1 VTPEPALAVPAP
13 RSCPFAPPADYQ
25 RLREQSPVSR
35 VTLPNGRPAW
45 AVARHEDLRAL
56 LSDPRFSSDRARPG
70 FPSLLAGSAP
80 EVTRGTASLISMDPP
95 EHGPARR
102 EVLGEFTVRRMQ
114 ALRPRIQQIVDR
126 QLELMTAGLRPADL
140 VAALALP
147 VPSLVI
153 CELLG
158 VPYADHDFFQDRSA
172 RLLRHTTPGPERLQV
187 QRDLSG
193 YLRDLVAR
201 KVADPG
207 DDLLGRQVVRQR
219 EAGGA
224 RPRDLAA
231 LAFLLLVA
239 GHETTSNMISLGV
252 LGFLENPAARE
263 AVRAE
268 PARTPGA
275 VEELLRY
282 FSIVDV
288 AVGRMATADIEIGDV
303 LIRAGEGVVALSST
317 ANRDPAAFGHADELD
332 IERGERHHLA
342 FGFGPHQCLGQN
354 LARLELQVV
363 FDSLLRR
370 IPDLRLA
377 VPLDDVPFKD
387 DAIIYGAYELPVT
400 WTP

>member
-1 VTPEPALAVPAP
+1 MTSEPALVVPAP

-45 AVARHEDLRAL
+45 AVTRHEELRAL
-56 LSDPRFSSDRARPG
+56 LGDPRFSSDRARPG

-102 EVLGEFTVRRMQ
+102 EVLGEFTVRRIQ

-126 QLELMTAGLRPADL
+126 QLELMTAGPRPADL
-140 VAALALP
+140 VAALSLP

-172 RLLRHTTPGPERLQV
+172 RLLRHTAPGPEQLRV

-193 YLRDLVAR
+193 YLRELVAG

-219 EAGGA
+219 EAGEV
-224 RPRDLAA
+224 RPRDLAS

-252 LGFLENPAARE
+252 LAFLENPAARE

-282 FSIVDV
+282 FSIVDAAV
-288 AVGRMATADIEIGDV
+288 ARMATEDIKIGDV

-317 ANRDPAAFGHADELD
+317 ANRDPAAFGHPDELD
-332 IERGERHHLA
+332 IDRGERHHLA

-377 VPLDDVPFKD
+377 VPLDEVPFKD

-400 WTP
+400 WSP

>member
-1 VTPEPALAVPAP
+1 MTSEPALVVPAP

-45 AVARHEDLRAL
+45 AVTRHEELRAL
-56 LSDPRFSSDRARPG
+56 LGDPRFSSDRAHPG

-102 EVLGEFTVRRMQ
+102 EVLGEFTVRRIQ

-126 QLELMTAGLRPADL
+126 QLELMTAGPRPADL
-140 VAALALP
+140 VAALSLP

-172 RLLRHTTPGPERLQV
+172 RLLRHTTPGPEQLRV

-193 YLRDLVAR
+193 YLRELVAG

-219 EAGGA
+219 EAGEV

-252 LGFLENPAARE
+252 LAFLENPAARE

-288 AVGRMATADIEIGDV
+288 AVARMATEDIKIGDV
-303 LIRAGEGVVALSST
+303 LIRAGEGVVALSSA
-317 ANRDPAAFGHADELD
+317 ANRDPAAFSHADELD

-400 WTP
+400 WSP

>member
-1 VTPEPALAVPAP
+1 VTSEPALMVPAP
-13 RSCPFAPPADYQ
+13 RSCPFAPPAEYQ
-25 RLREQSPVSR
+25 RRRELAPVSR
-35 VTLPNGRPAW
+35 VTLPNGRAAW
-45 AVARHEDLRAL
+45 AVARHEDIRAL
-56 LSDPRFSSDRARPG
+56 LADPRFSSDRSQPG

-80 EVTRGTASLISMDPP
+80 EAARGTASLISMDPP

-126 QLELMTAGLRPADL
+126 QLELMAAGPRPADL
-140 VAALALP
+140 VATLSLP

-172 RLLRHTTPGPERLQV
+172 RLLRHTTTGPERLQV

-193 YLRDLVAR
+193 YLRELVAA
-201 KVADPG
+201 KIADPG
-207 DDLLGRQVVRQR
+207 DDLLGRQVVKQR
-219 EAGGA
+219 EAGEV

-239 GHETTSNMISLGV
+239 GHETTSNMISLGI
-252 LGFLENPAARE
+252 LALLENPAVKQ
-263 AVRAE
+263 AVRAD
-268 PARTPGA
+268 PARTPAA

-303 LIRAGEGVVALSST
+303 LIRAGEGVVVLSST
-317 ANRDPAAFGHADELD
+317 ANRDPAAFAHADELD
-332 IERGERHHLA
+332 IDRGERHHLA

-354 LARLELQVV
+354 LARMELQVV
-363 FDSLLRR
+363 FDTLLRR
-370 IPDLRLA
+370 TPDLRLA

-400 WTP
+400 WSP

>member
-1 VTPEPALAVPAP
+1 MTSEPALVVPAP

-45 AVARHEDLRAL
+45 AVARHRELRAL
-56 LSDPRFSSDRARPG
+56 LSDPRFSSDRAHPG
-70 FPSLLAGSAP
+70 FPSLLAGSGP

-126 QLELMTAGLRPADL
+126 QLELMTAGPRPADL
-140 VAALALP
+140 VAALSLP

-172 RLLRHTTPGPERLQV
+172 RLLRHTTPGPEQLRV

-193 YLRDLVAR
+193 YLRELVAG

-219 EAGGA
+219 EAGEV
-224 RPRDLAA
+224 RPRDLAS

-252 LGFLENPAARE
+252 LAFLENPAARE

-288 AVGRMATADIEIGDV
+288 AVARMATADIEIGDV
-303 LIRAGEGVVALSST
+303 LIRAGEGVVALSSA
-317 ANRDPAAFGHADELD
+317 ANRDPAAFSHADELD

-400 WTP
+400 WSP

>member
-1 VTPEPALAVPAP
+1 VTPEPALTVPAP
-13 RSCPFAPPADYQ
+13 RSCPFAPPAEYQ
-25 RLREQSPVSR
+25 RRREQSPVSR

-45 AVARHEDLRAL
+45 AVARHEDIRAV
-56 LSDPRFSSDRARPG
+56 LSDPRFSSDRSRPG

-80 EVTRGTASLISMDPP
+80 EVTRGAASLISMDPP

-126 QLELMTAGLRPADL
+126 QLELMAAGPRPADL
-140 VAALALP
+140 VAALSLP
-147 VPSLVI
+147 VPSLVM
-153 CELLG
+153 LG

-172 RLLRHTTPGPERLQV
+172 RLLRHTTPKPERLQV

-193 YLRDLVAR
+193 YLRELVAR
-201 KVADPG
+201 KVAEPG
-207 DDLLGRQVVRQR
+207 DDLLGRQVVKQR
-219 EAGGA
+219 EAGEV

-252 LGFLENPAARE
+252 LALLDNPAAKE
-263 AVRAE
+263 AIRAD
-268 PARTPGA
+268 PARTPAA

-288 AVGRMATADIEIGDV
+288 AVARMATADIEIGDV

-317 ANRDPAAFGHADELD
+317 ATRDPAAFGHADELD
-332 IERGERHHLA
+332 IGRGERHHLA
-342 FGFGPHQCLGQN
+342 CGFGPHQCLGQN
-354 LARLELQVV
+354 LARMELQVV

-370 IPDLRLA
+370 IPGLRLA

-400 WTP
+400 WQP

>member
-1 VTPEPALAVPAP
+1 MTPEPALMVPAP
-13 RSCPFAPPADYQ
+13 RSCPFAPPAEYQ
-25 RLREQSPVSR
+25 RRREQSPVSR

-56 LSDPRFSSDRARPG
+56 LSDPRFSSDRSRPG

-80 EVTRGTASLISMDPP
+80 EVTRGAASLISMDPP

-126 QLELMTAGLRPADL
+126 QLDLMAAGPRPADM
-140 VAALALP
+140 VAALSLP

-172 RLLRHTTPGPERLQV
+172 RLLRHTIPGAERLQV
-187 QRDLSG
+187 QRDLSA
-193 YLRDLVAR
+193 YLRDLVAG

-207 DDLLGRQVVRQR
+207 DDLLGRQVVKQR
-219 EAGGA
+219 EAGEV

-252 LGFLENPAARE
+252 LAFLENPAAKE

-288 AVGRMATADIEIGDV
+288 AVARTATADIEIGDV

-400 WTP
+400 W

>member
-1 VTPEPALAVPAP
+1 VTPEPALMVPAP
-13 RSCPFAPPADYQ
+13 RSCPFAPPAEYQ
-25 RLREQSPVSR
+25 RRRAQSPVSR
-35 VTLPNGRPAW
+35 VTLPNGRQAW

-56 LSDPRFSSDRARPG
+56 LSDPRFSSDRSRPG

-126 QLELMTAGLRPADL
+126 QLDLLAAGPRPADL
-140 VAALALP
+140 VAALSLP

-172 RLLRHTTPGPERLQV
+172 RLLRHTIPGAERLQV
-187 QRDLSG
+187 QRDLSA
-193 YLRDLVAR
+193 YLRDLVAE
-201 KVADPG
+201 KVAEPG
-207 DDLLGRQVVRQR
+207 DDLLGRQVIKQR
-219 EAGGA
+219 EAGEV

-252 LGFLENPAARE
+252 LAFLENPAAKE

-282 FSIVDV
+282 LSIVDV
-288 AVGRMATADIEIGDV
+288 AVARMATADIEIGDV

-342 FGFGPHQCLGQN
+342 FGFGSHQCLGQN

-400 WTP
+400 W

>member
-1 VTPEPALAVPAP
+1 MTSEPALVVPAP

-56 LSDPRFSSDRARPG
+56 LSDPRFSSDRAHPG
-70 FPSLLAGSAP
+70 FPSLLAGSGP

-102 EVLGEFTVRRMQ
+102 EVLGEFTVRRIQ

-126 QLELMTAGLRPADL
+126 QLELMTAGPRPADL
-140 VAALALP
+140 VAALSLP

-172 RLLRHTTPGPERLQV
+172 RLLRHTTPGPEQLRV

-193 YLRDLVAR
+193 YLRELVAG

-219 EAGGA
+219 EAGEV

-252 LGFLENPAARE
+252 LAFLENPAARE

-282 FSIVDV
+282 FSIVDAAV
-288 AVGRMATADIEIGDV
+288 ARMATEDIKIGDV

-377 VPLDDVPFKD
+377 VPLDEGPFKD

-400 WTP
+400 WSP